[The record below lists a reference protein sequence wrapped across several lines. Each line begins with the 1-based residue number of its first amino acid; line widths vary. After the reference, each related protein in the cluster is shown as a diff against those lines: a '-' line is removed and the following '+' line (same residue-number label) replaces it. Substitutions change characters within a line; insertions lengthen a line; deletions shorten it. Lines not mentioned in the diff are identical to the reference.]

1 MLEVLAKPQH
11 ARDKLSRLIQNGETL
26 TAVERTL
33 ALYFQARAT
42 LAAGDMK
49 EALEVLERTLDL
61 GGGSGTEQMLAAELA
76 FDDKFREFARHRLSH
91 HPVLAI
97 VLSRIETMRAVA
109 RQYREMPE
117 DLGTEERLALFALGE
132 ARVHCKDRRLPELKP
147 LAREV
152 LFYLV
157 DHQRVERDLLQET
170 FWPHHPPGRQVAN
183 LHTAIYNLRREIGR
197 DVILHE
203 GSVYSMNLELP
214 IEYDVLR
221 FERAASV
228 AEGLP
233 PGDPRKMFA
242 LTEAIDSY
250 SGNFLPEFTS
260 EWVIERRR
268 DLELHYLDLLA
279 HHAQEALVRDQPL
292 RAISTLQQALQI
304 DPYRDDTNLSF
315 LEALGR
321 LGRRS
326 EVVSHYQRYIRIL
339 ADELGL
345 DPPERV
351 RELYTRLI
359 K

>member
-1 MLEVLAKPQH
+1 
-11 ARDKLSRLIQNGETL
+11 
-26 TAVERTL
+26 
-33 ALYFQARAT
+33 
-42 LAAGDMK
+42 
-49 EALEVLERTLDL
+49 
-61 GGGSGTEQMLAAELA
+61 MLAGELA
-76 FDDKFREFARHRLSH
+76 FDENFREFARLRLSH
-91 HPVLAI
+91 HPVLSV
-97 VLSRIETMRAVA
+97 VLRRIDTMRAVA
-109 RQYREMPE
+109 QHYQAMPE
-117 DLGTEERLALFALGE
+117 DLGAVVHITFFALGDTS
-132 ARVHCKDRRLPELKP
+132 VQSKDRRFSELKP

-157 DHQRVERDLLQET
+157 DHQRVERDVLQEI

-183 LHTAIYNLRREIGR
+183 LHTAVYTLRREIGR

-203 GSVYSMNLELP
+203 GPVYCINPDLP
-214 IEYDVLR
+214 VEYDVLR
-221 FERAASV
+221 FERAASI

-242 LTEAIDSY
+242 LTEAINSY
-250 SGNFLPEFTS
+250 GGQFLPEFTS
-260 EWVIERRR
+260 EWVLERRR
-268 DLELHYLDLLA
+268 DLEIRYLDLLA

-326 EVVSHYQRYIRIL
+326 EVVAHYQHYIRML

-345 DPPERV
+345 DPPETV
-351 RELYTRLI
+351 RELYARLI
-359 K
+359 E